1 MLDFSNF
8 KDLVGKYSECV
19 EVFRLQK
26 DWENEKAFQKLI
38 SLRTIIPKELYA
50 MCLYKLFVTDADEVL
65 MDTLIEAFSGVDRK
79 DIMFEEDLINMRHFL
94 IRLQFIVVVKIL
106 MKKNHEYLG
115 VY

>member
-38 SLRTIIPKELYA
+38 SLRTI
-50 MCLYKLFVTDADEVL
+50 CNVL
-65 MDTLIEAFSGVDRK
+65 I
-79 DIMFEEDLINMRHFL
+79 
-94 IRLQFIVVVKIL
+94 
-106 MKKNHEYLG
+106 
-115 VY
+115 